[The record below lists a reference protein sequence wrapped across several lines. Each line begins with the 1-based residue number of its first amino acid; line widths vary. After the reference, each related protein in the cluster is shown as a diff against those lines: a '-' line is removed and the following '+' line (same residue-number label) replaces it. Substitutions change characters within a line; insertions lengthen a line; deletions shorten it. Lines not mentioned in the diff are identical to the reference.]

1 MTRFHQIGSPEAMR
15 LEPELDDLE
24 GEREELALDAY
35 EREIERTM
43 AECQCT
49 RIEAEEIVR
58 RMEATWLD

>member
-1 MTRFHQIGSPEAMR
+1 MTRFHPMGSPEAMR

-24 GEREELALDAY
+24 GEQKELARDAY

-49 RIEAEEIVR
+49 WIEAEEIVL
-58 RMEATWLD
+58 RMGNNR

>member
-1 MTRFHQIGSPEAMR
+1 MTRFYPMGSPEAMR

-24 GEREELALDAY
+24 GEREELARDAY

-49 RIEAEEIVR
+49 RSEAEEIVR
-58 RMEATWLD
+58 RVGTTNDY